1 VYEVNPYF
9 VELGEI
15 NADVQAWYN
24 SAADAAVLERLM
36 ARFSP
41 QFSMILPNG
50 ATLNRATLHD
60 IFAKN
65 GGQYP
70 GFELAITDMAIVA
83 QYPSG
88 AVVTYNEHQTSGD
101 GKRTLR
107 RSTAVLERNAAGKV
121 MWRHLQETLCADV
134 V

>member
-1 VYEVNPYF
+1 VNPYF
-9 VELGEI
+9 AELGDI
-15 NADVQAWYN
+15 NAEVQAWYN

-41 QFSMILPNG
+41 QFSMVLPNG
-50 ATLNRATLHD
+50 GTLNRATLHE

-70 GFELAITDMAIVA
+70 GFEIAITDMMMIA

-88 AVVTYNEHQTSGD
+88 AVVAYNEHQSDGQ

-107 RSTAVLERNAAGKV
+107 RSTAVLERDAQGKV
-121 MWRHLQETLCADV
+121 MWRHLQETFCV
-134 V
+134 M

>member
-1 VYEVNPYF
+1 MHEVNPYF
-9 VELGEI
+9 AELGEI

-24 SAADAAVLERLM
+24 SAVDAAVLERLM

-41 QFSMILPNG
+41 QFSMVLPNG
-50 ATLNRATLHD
+50 ATLNRAALHE
-60 IFAKN
+60 IFVKN

-70 GFELAITDMAIVA
+70 GFELAITDMVMVA

-88 AVVTYNEHQTSGD
+88 AVVTYNEHQTTRD

-107 RSTAVLERNAAGKV
+107 RSTAVLERNAEGKI
-121 MWRHLQETLCADV
+121 MWRHLQETLCVDV
-134 V
+134 D

>member
-1 VYEVNPYF
+1 MQQVNPYF
-9 VELGEI
+9 AELDDV
-15 NADVQAWYN
+15 NAHVQAWYN
-24 SAADAAVLERLM
+24 SAADAGVLERLM

-50 ATLNRATLHD
+50 GTLNHATLHE

-70 GFELAITDMAIVA
+70 GFEIAITDMAMVA
-83 QYPSG
+83 QYPFG
-88 AVVTYNEHQTSGD
+88 AVVTYNERQSDGQ

-107 RSTAVLERNAAGKV
+107 RSTAVLELDTQGKV
-121 MWRHLQETLCADV
+121 MWRHLQETFCAD
-134 V
+134 

>member
-1 VYEVNPYF
+1 MPQVNPYF
-9 VELGEI
+9 AELDDV

-24 SAADAAVLERLM
+24 SAADVGVLERLM

-50 ATLNRATLHD
+50 GTLNHTTLRE

-70 GFELAITDMAIVA
+70 GFEIAITDMAMVA
-83 QYPSG
+83 QYPCG
-88 AVVTYNEHQTSGD
+88 AVVSYNEHQSDGQ

-107 RSTAVLERNAAGKV
+107 RSTAVLELDAQGKV
-121 MWRHLQETLCADV
+121 MWRHLQETFCAA
-134 V
+134 

>member
-1 VYEVNPYF
+1 MQKVNPYF
-9 VELGEI
+9 AELAAV

-24 SAADAAVLERLM
+24 SAADAGVLEHLM

-50 ATLNRATLHD
+50 ETLHHATLHE

-70 GFELAITDMAIVA
+70 GFEISITDMTMVA

-88 AVVTYNEHQTSGD
+88 AVVTYNERQSDGQ

-107 RSTAVLERNAAGKV
+107 RSTAVLELNAQGKV
-121 MWRHLQETLCADV
+121 RWRHLQETFCAD
-134 V
+134 